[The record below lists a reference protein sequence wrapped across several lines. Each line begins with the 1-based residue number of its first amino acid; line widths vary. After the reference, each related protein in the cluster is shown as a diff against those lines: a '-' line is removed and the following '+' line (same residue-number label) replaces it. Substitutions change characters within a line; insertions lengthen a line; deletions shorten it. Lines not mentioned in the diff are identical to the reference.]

1 MELGQ
6 LGEWF
11 EHEIVCTICN
21 LRIDRQCWDVL
32 SSPVKSYFVPLWS
45 SPAFGACHSST
56 AGPTAFCRLSLV
68 SCESVMA
75 PQAALRRWHF
85 PWWKVVVWLWAACEY
100 KAKIH
105 GLLLFSR
112 CGLWEGWSCYELLDF
127 VWVWMCWI
135 VDHWKLA
142 ATKWTGKRTRKRAE
156 PLACEDGKPARHRHS
171 GRTICAILNRQL
183 LDDLML
189 RSPWCI
195 AWWPLFK
202 YRTTNWVRLE
212 SQHLHHI

>member
-1 MELGQ
+1 MCWVVQSNLTLYHFGAALLLVHATLQLQAQMLFVACRWSVVKAYESVKAEGCFEEVTLSMMEG
-6 LGEWF
+6 GG
-11 EHEIVCTICN
+11 VT
-21 LRIDRQCWDVL
+21 L
-32 SSPVKSYFVPLWS
+32 SSVYCTRQLH
-45 SPAFGACHSST
+45 AT
-56 AGPTAFCRLSLV
+56 SLF
-68 SCESVMA
+68 S
-75 PQAALRRWHF
+75 
-85 PWWKVVVWLWAACEY
+85 
-100 KAKIH
+100 AKIH

-127 VWVWMCWI
+127 VWILMCWI

-156 PLACEDGKPARHRHS
+156 PIEPLACEDGKPARQRHS
-171 GRTICAILNRQL
+171 GRTICASLNRQL